1 MNQQLICFLCT
12 TNNSITIFIDFFN
25 FQKLCQIIRCLIVV
39 NELNVMSTSLIYKN
53 RETQI

>member
-12 TNNSITIFIDFFN
+12 SNNSKTIFIDFFN

-39 NELNVMSTSLIYKN
+39 NELNVMSTSLMYKN

>member
-1 MNQQLICFLCT
+1 MNQQLICFLFT